1 MVLLDHTMNWCVC
14 VTAAAPCDLPLPRS
28 LAPSLALSHTH
39 TVQLRQRRRRRWRRQ
54 RDSLLFSLRQKDLRP
69 PCFCLDES
77 ATQRTPEAG
86 PGTAKG
92 SSKGKSQHSPSK
104 QFLAGNN
111 RLLSPLRAHLQCAAN
126 FTQSRAERGE
136 GEGEEGRKK
145 TATTGCSGAR
155 GRGKGPP
162 LPGSHRS
169 ASLCWLTAPGGGGG
183 GGGGA
188 GKVDLE
194 SRAEFFN
201 WTKPNALSSRGE
213 KTTTEG
219 GTGGFGLLK
228 NFPSPPPRP
237 EVFPGAGSRPAW
249 QGGGG
254 GACWLSPGGGRSP
267 SFRDVRYLK
276 LPKGECRALSQ
287 GGGALERFLSRGLS
301 SGPLHKYFFFLFF
314 SWRYYGL
321 YQSPLGLL
329 YAI

>member
-1 MVLLDHTMNWCVC
+1 MRLNMVLLDHTMNWVTVVVGWGGSRSEVLTVCVC
-14 VTAAAPCDLPLPRS
+14 YSRGSMRSPSPS

-86 PGTAKG
+86 PGTAQG

-162 LPGSHRS
+162 SPGSHRS
-169 ASLCWLTAPGGGGG
+169 ASLRWLTAGG
-183 GGGGA
+183 
-188 GKVDLE
+188 
-194 SRAEFFN
+194 
-201 WTKPNALSSRGE
+201 
-213 KTTTEG
+213 EG
-219 GTGGFGLLK
+219 RKGGFGK
-228 NFPSPPPRP
+228 R
-237 EVFPGAGSRPAW
+237 
-249 QGGGG
+249 
-254 GACWLSPGGGRSP
+254 GRI
-267 SFRDVRYLK
+267 F
-276 LPKGECRALSQ
+276 
-287 GGGALERFLSRGLS
+287 
-301 SGPLHKYFFFLFF
+301 
-314 SWRYYGL
+314 
-321 YQSPLGLL
+321 
-329 YAI
+329 